1 MTADSDFGLPK
12 AIAII
17 EIEEITQP
25 TIDPLT
31 LYCENDVWK
40 RIRFKRRGALFVRSP
55 AELGLRFDDAVR

>member
-1 MTADSDFGLPK
+1 MATELRLGCNVRRVYRTEARSVTADSDFGLPK

-31 LYCENDVWK
+31 LYCENDV
-40 RIRFKRRGALFVRSP
+40 
-55 AELGLRFDDAVR
+55 